1 MYQVYKVEVRSESGQ
16 SGYPMS
22 HPQKGGLRI
31 DRIIRRIDRM
41 VHRIS
46 DESDEINHGYPMNP
60 MKKKVFINSFLIA
73 FRFRIGFSWVGK
85 FCLKLFSFLFFAK
98 R

>member
-1 MYQVYKVEVRSESGQ
+1 MRSESGQ

-60 MKKKVFINSFLIA
+60 MKKKVFIKKNIY
-73 FRFRIGFSWVGK
+73 K
-85 FCLKLFSFLFFAK
+85 KNYFFFI
-98 R
+98 

>member
-1 MYQVYKVEVRSESGQ
+1 MNNKTCINFFIPVITYYLKILIILGLEVRSESGQ

-46 DESDEINHGYPMNP
+46 DESDEINHRISDQSDEINHQISDESDE
-60 MKKKVFINSFLIA
+60 KVISP
-73 FRFRIGFSWVGK
+73 R
-85 FCLKLFSFLFFAK
+85 
-98 R
+98 